1 MAALDVSA
9 NAGPERGMSRRFAPR
24 RLRARGNRL
33 GQGAEQRDVLAGHLR
48 GCSKNC
54 NRDR

>member
-1 MAALDVSA
+1 LATAALWLA
-9 NAGPERGMSRRFAPR
+9 AGY
-24 RLRARGNRL
+24 
-33 GQGAEQRDVLAGHLR
+33 LR